1 MNLYNDRNKIIKLFE
16 DKNIPSNYVS
26 DAKSKAEECNGVQKS
41 EKKFDERIGER
52 VRLRR
57 QKADELNKMITDKAD
72 NQQLDAT
79 NMPDLESEEY
89 TEQRRKQK
97 G

>member
-1 MNLYNDRNKIIKLFE
+1 MNLHNDRNKIIKLFE

-26 DAKSKAEECNGVQKS
+26 DAKSEPEECDGVEKS
-41 EKKFDERIGER
+41 EKKFDERIGGR
-52 VRLRR
+52 VKLRR

-79 NMPDLESEEY
+79 DMPDLESEES